1 MLINILFAWVVHDGG
16 HDEDSADLEKH
27 ATTTVDTKTSQ
38 AVGYVQG
45 MSFIAMNL
53 LWHAGKEEAAFWV
66 FAAMMQRYDLRQMF
80 EPPDMRGLQMRT
92 FTIAQLLQYTMP
104 ELSKHL
110 AEYLHNSMG
119 LVLTDWLLTLFSSSM
134 ALGPLAELW
143 DRFFV
148 DGYRCIYC
156 LILAR
161 LRCLQPWLLREK
173 DFTRLTHLIHFAHV
187 NFDRVDGNLVP
198 RLPGKPPS
206 GEGCSAKPGGSSS
219 EAAVLGAGG
228 ISSSRLTVLQRFVAG
243 AATALGAAATLGG
256 TAPRGHS
263 RNGDSE
269 EELPGIRKRQAA
281 WTCQEC
287 NGSEDCESW
296 LALVTELADAET
308 VPAGVIEGLEQIFD
322 GSEPP
327 PSLPRRPS
335 WSGPPELQSPSS
347 SSMAPTGKEVTQQA
361 SQSPF
366 STPEERIR
374 EPSPAPDPGETS
386 PNSNANDGIVNGGG
400 DAGGSGCE
408 STACCRCEELEREVL
423 HLRQELAKVRKELE
437 DVRGTSQELR
447 TESGLLGVYIGSA

>member
-16 HDEDSADLEKH
+16 HDEDSADPEKH
-27 ATTTVDTKTSQ
+27 ATSTVDTKTSQ

-206 GEGCSAKPGGSSS
+206 GEGCSAKPGGSSA

-256 TAPRGHS
+256 SAPRGHS

-281 WTCQEC
+281 PFLP
-287 NGSEDCESW
+287 ESSR
-296 LALVTELADAET
+296 V
-308 VPAGVIEGLEQIFD
+308 
-322 GSEPP
+322 
-327 PSLPRRPS
+327 
-335 WSGPPELQSPSS
+335 WSRY
-347 SSMAPTGKEVTQQA
+347 SMAL
-361 SQSPF
+361 SHHLHF
-366 STPEERIR
+366 L
-374 EPSPAPDPGETS
+374 
-386 PNSNANDGIVNGGG
+386 DGRRGLGRRNCSHLPQV
-400 DAGGSGCE
+400 AWHRRARKSH
-408 STACCRCEELEREVL
+408 SRL
-423 HLRQELAKVRKELE
+423 HSLHFQRQRKEYE
-437 DVRGTSQELR
+437 SHPPHRIQEKHRRIQMR
-447 TESGLLGVYIGSA
+447 TMA